1 MEILASG
8 RGLYNDKRLSAGG
21 EYVYNTNQQ
30 APLNRVCY
38 KRLFDQRERERE
50 RDLVYGVGEE
60 TLDRLQKNKYIIRK
74 KKKKKGLFFLP
85 ILSE

>member
-1 MEILASG
+1 MVNMSLTQTNTHRSTECVI
-8 RGLYNDKRLSAGG
+8 NDYLI
-21 EYVYNTNQQ
+21 
-30 APLNRVCY
+30 
-38 KRLFDQRERERE
+38 RERERE

-60 TLDRLQKNKYIIRK
+60 TLDRLQKNKCIRRK